1 MPLNL
6 QDTFYLE
13 APLKVYLD
21 HDTVQSI
28 VTSDKILAGTGRAI
42 LASITLPTAGD
53 WKIVGYGRFKHPV
66 AGKYLYTWIDKE
78 TNWSSTQWDNFLN
91 DNALSKTLQAVK
103 IENTGDY
110 VDIHVESIV
119 TTTSS
124 TTFNWSFTTD
134 HDSTGVFFDA
144 TSGASTNPL
153 IIAINGIDINGES
166 KVENQA
172 YFFAFKMS
180 S

>member
-6 QDTFYLE
+6 EDTFYLE

-21 HDTVQSI
+21 HDTVKSI
-28 VTSDKILAGTGRAI
+28 VTSDKNLAGTGRAI
-42 LASITLPTAGD
+42 LDSITLPTAGD

-66 AGKYLYTWIDKE
+66 PGKYLYTWIDKE
-78 TNWSSTQWDNFLN
+78 ETWASNTEWNSFLG
-91 DNALSKTLQAVK
+91 DDSLRESLQAVK
-103 IENTGDY
+103 IENVNDY
-110 VDIHVESIV
+110 VDIHIETIV

-134 HDSTGVFFDA
+134 DTSVGVFFDT

-153 IIAINGIDINGES
+153 ITTINSGS

>member
-1 MPLNL
+1 MPLRL
-6 QDTFYLE
+6 DDTFYLE

-21 HDTVQSI
+21 HDI
-28 VTSDKILAGTGRAI
+28 VKDDVTTDKNLAGTARTI
-42 LASITLPTAGD
+42 VSSITLLDAGT
-53 WKIVGYGRFKHPV
+53 WKIVGYGRFRHPV

-78 TNWSSTQWDNFLN
+78 ATWMTSTEWNSFLGDDSLRESFQAVTIEN
-91 DNALSKTLQAVK
+91 DN
-103 IENTGDY
+103 DY
-110 VDIHVESIV
+110 VDIHIGTIV
-119 TTTSS
+119 TITTS

-134 HDSTGVFFDA
+134 DTSTGVFFDA
-144 TSGASTNPL
+144 TTGSSSNAL
-153 IIAINGIDINGES
+153 ISAIIGNS

>member
-1 MPLNL
+1 MPLRL

-21 HDTVQSI
+21 HDIVKSI
-28 VTSDKILAGTGRAI
+28 VTLDESLAGTGRAI
-42 LASITLPTAGD
+42 LSSITLPEEGD

-78 TNWSSTQWDNFLN
+78 TTWASSTQWDSFLG
-91 DNALSKTLQAVK
+91 DSALSKTLQAVK

-119 TTTSS
+119 TITGS

-134 HDSTGVFFDA
+134 NATTGVFFDA

-153 IIAINGIDINGES
+153 ISAINTGSEF
-166 KVENQA
+166 ENQA

>member
-6 QDTFYLE
+6 EDTFYLE

-28 VTSDKILAGTGRAI
+28 VTSDKSLAGTGRAI
-42 LASITLPTAGD
+42 FSSVTLPTAGD
-53 WKIVGYGRFKHPV
+53 WKIVGYGRFSHPV

-78 TNWSSTQWDNFLN
+78 VTWASSTDWDSFL
-91 DNALSKTLQAVK
+91 DDSSLSKTLQAVK

-134 HDSTGVFFDA
+134 DASTGVFFDA
-144 TSGASTNPL
+144 TSGASINPL
-153 IIAINGIDINGES
+153 ISAINLGG

>member
-1 MPLNL
+1 MPLRL
-6 QDTFYLE
+6 EDTFYLE
-13 APLKVYLD
+13 APLKVYIE
-21 HDTVQSI
+21 HDYKQSI
-28 VTSDKILAGTGRAI
+28 IKTDDNLAGTGRAI
-42 LASITLPTAGD
+42 LASITLPTAGT

-78 TNWSSTQWDNFLN
+78 TTWASSTQWDSFLG
-91 DNALSKTLQAVK
+91 DTTLSKTLQAVK
-103 IENTGDY
+103 IENIYDY

-119 TTTSS
+119 TITGS

-134 HDSTGVFFDA
+134 DATIGVFFES
-144 TSGASTNPL
+144 TSGASANPL
-153 IIAINGIDINGES
+153 IDAINLGG

>member
-1 MPLNL
+1 MPLRL
-6 QDTFYLE
+6 KDTFYLE

-21 HDTVQSI
+21 HDYEQSI
-28 VTSDKILAGTGRAI
+28 VTSDDNLAGTDRVI
-42 LASITLPTAGD
+42 FTSITLPTAGT

-78 TNWSSTQWDNFLN
+78 ETSWSTANWNNFL
-91 DNALSKTLQAVK
+91 DDSTLSKTLQAVK
-103 IENTGDY
+103 IESTDDY
-110 VDIHVESIV
+110 VDIHVSTIV
-119 TTTSS
+119 TITAE

-134 HDSTGVFFDA
+134 DTTTGVFFES

-153 IIAINGIDINGES
+153 IVTINTGPSS

-172 YFFAFKMS
+172 YFFGFKMS

>member
-6 QDTFYLE
+6 QDSFYLE

-21 HDTVQSI
+21 HDYEQAI
-28 VTSDKILAGTGRAI
+28 VNSDKSLAGTNRAI
-42 LASITLPTAGD
+42 FSSVTLLTAGD

-78 TNWSSTQWDNFLN
+78 TSWTSTEWDNFLN
-91 DNALSKTLQAVK
+91 DTTLSKTLQAVK
-103 IENTGDY
+103 IESTDDY
-110 VDIHVESIV
+110 VDIHVETIV
-119 TTTSS
+119 TITGS

-134 HDSTGVFFDA
+134 DISVGVFFDA

-153 IIAINGIDINGES
+153 ISTVGF
-166 KVENQA
+166 ENQA

>member
-21 HDTVQSI
+21 HDVVRSI
-28 VTSDKILAGTGRAI
+28 VKSDKNLAGTGRAI
-42 LASITLPTAGD
+42 LTSITLPTAGD

-66 AGKYLYTWIDKE
+66 AGKYLYTWIDKQA
-78 TNWSSTQWDNFLN
+78 TWINADWTAFLN
-91 DNALSKTLQAVK
+91 DSALSKTLQAVK
-103 IENTGDY
+103 IENTSDY

-119 TTTSS
+119 TITGS

-134 HDSTGVFFDA
+134 NATTGVFFDA

-153 IIAINGIDINGES
+153 IDAIIGNSEF
-166 KVENQA
+166 ENQA

>member
-21 HDTVQSI
+21 HDI
-28 VTSDKILAGTGRAI
+28 VRSVIKSDKSLAGTGRAI
-42 LASITLPTAGD
+42 LTSITLPTAGD

-66 AGKYLYTWIDKE
+66 ADKYLYTWIDKE
-78 TNWSSTQWDNFLN
+78 TTWASSTQWNSFLN
-91 DNALSKTLQAVK
+91 DTTLSKTLQAIK

-119 TTTSS
+119 TITVS

-134 HDSTGVFFDA
+134 DDTTGVFFDA
-144 TSGASTNPL
+144 TSASTNPL
-153 IIAINGIDINGES
+153 IVAINTGSEF
-166 KVENQA
+166 ENQA
-172 YFFAFKMS
+172 YFFGFKIS

>member
-6 QDTFYLE
+6 DDTFYLE
-13 APLKVYLD
+13 APLKVYIE
-21 HDTVQSI
+21 HDYEQSI
-28 VTSDKILAGTGRAI
+28 VKTDHTLAGTDRVIFAD
-42 LASITLPTAGD
+42 ITLSTAGD

-66 AGKYLYTWIDKE
+66 AGRYLYTWIDKQA
-78 TNWSSTQWDNFLN
+78 NWLSSDWTSFLG
-91 DNALSKTLQAVK
+91 DSALSKTLQAVK
-103 IENTGDY
+103 IENTDDY

-119 TTTSS
+119 TITVS

-134 HDSTGVFFDA
+134 DATTGVFFDA

-153 IIAINGIDINGES
+153 IIEINSVG

>member
-1 MPLNL
+1 MPLRL
-6 QDTFYLE
+6 EDTFYLE

-28 VTSDKILAGTGRAI
+28 VKSDKNLAGTDRTI
-42 LASITLPTAGD
+42 LTDITLPTAGD

-78 TNWSSTQWDNFLN
+78 TSWSSTQWNSFLN
-91 DNALSKTLQAVK
+91 DSALSKTLQAVK
-103 IENTGDY
+103 VESTDDY

-119 TTTSS
+119 SISGS

-134 HDSTGVFFDA
+134 DASTESTGVFFDA

-153 IIAINGIDINGES
+153 ISAINGES

>member
-1 MPLNL
+1 MPLRL
-6 QDTFYLE
+6 QDTFYLD

-21 HDTVQSI
+21 HDIVKDI
-28 VTSDKILAGTGRAI
+28 VTTDKSLAGTGRAI
-42 LASITLPTAGD
+42 LSSITLPDAGT
-53 WKIVGYGRFKHPV
+53 WKIVGYGRFRHPV
-66 AGKYLYTWIDKE
+66 AGKYLYTWIDDRNMWTGPSDWNSFLGNASLKE
-78 TNWSSTQWDNFLN
+78 TF
-91 DNALSKTLQAVK
+91 QAVK
-103 IENTGDY
+103 IENPVDY
-110 VDIHVESIV
+110 VDIHIGTIV
-119 TTTSS
+119 TITSS

-134 HDSTGVFFDA
+134 DATTGVFFDA

-153 IIAINGIDINGES
+153 ITTINLEG

>member
-1 MPLNL
+1 MPLRL
-6 QDTFYLE
+6 EDTFYLE

-21 HDTVQSI
+21 HDTVKSI
-28 VTSDKILAGTGRAI
+28 VKSDKNLAGTDRTI
-42 LASITLPTAGD
+42 LTSITLPTAGD

-78 TNWSSTQWDNFLN
+78 ATWASSTEWDSFLG
-91 DNALSKTLQAVK
+91 DSALSKTLQAVK

-134 HDSTGVFFDA
+134 DTSVGVFFDA
-144 TSGASTNPL
+144 TSGASANPL
-153 IIAINGIDINGES
+153 ISAINLGIKNCG
-166 KVENQA
+166 A
-172 YFFAFKMS
+172 
-180 S
+180 

>member
-1 MPLNL
+1 MPLRL
-6 QDTFYLE
+6 KDTFYLE
-13 APLKVYLD
+13 APLMVYIE
-21 HDTVQSI
+21 HDYEQSI
-28 VTSDKILAGTGRAI
+28 VKTDHTLAGTDRVIFAD
-42 LASITLPTAGD
+42 ITLPTAGD

-78 TNWSSTQWDNFLN
+78 TTWASSTQWNSFLN
-91 DNALSKTLQAVK
+91 DTTLSKTLQAVK
-103 IENTGDY
+103 IEHINDY

-119 TTTSS
+119 TITVS

-134 HDSTGVFFDA
+134 NATTGVFFDA

-153 IIAINGIDINGES
+153 ISAINTGSEF
-166 KVENQA
+166 ENQA

>member
-6 QDTFYLE
+6 EDTFYLE

-21 HDTVQSI
+21 HDTVKSI
-28 VTSDKILAGTGRAI
+28 VTSDKNLAGTGRAI
-42 LASITLPTAGD
+42 LDSITLPTAGD

-66 AGKYLYTWIDKE
+66 PGKYLYTWIDKE
-78 TNWSSTQWDNFLN
+78 ETWALSTDWDGFLN
-91 DNALSKTLQAVK
+91 DIALRESFQAVK
-103 IENTGDY
+103 IENTDDY
-110 VDIHVESIV
+110 VDIHIGTIV
-119 TTTSS
+119 TITSS
-124 TTFNWSFTTD
+124 KTFNWSFTTD
-134 HDSTGVFFDA
+134 DATTGVFFDA

-153 IIAINGIDINGES
+153 ITTINSGS

>member
-21 HDTVQSI
+21 HDI
-28 VTSDKILAGTGRAI
+28 VRSVIKSDKSLAGTGRAI
-42 LASITLPTAGD
+42 LTSITLPTAGD

-78 TNWSSTQWDNFLN
+78 TTWLSSTEWNSFL
-91 DNALSKTLQAVK
+91 DDTTLSKTLQAIK

-119 TTTSS
+119 TITGS

-134 HDSTGVFFDA
+134 DATTGVFFDA

-153 IIAINGIDINGES
+153 ISAVG
-166 KVENQA
+166 VENQA

>member
-21 HDTVQSI
+21 HDI
-28 VTSDKILAGTGRAI
+28 VRSVIKSDKSLAGTGRAI
-42 LASITLPTAGD
+42 FSSITLPEAGN

-66 AGKYLYTWIDKE
+66 AGKYLYTWIDKQSD
-78 TNWSSTQWDNFLN
+78 WLSSDWTSFL
-91 DNALSKTLQAVK
+91 DDSTLSKTLQAVK
-103 IENTGDY
+103 IEHINDY

-119 TTTSS
+119 TITVS

-134 HDSTGVFFDA
+134 NATTGVFFDA

-153 IIAINGIDINGES
+153 ISAINTGSEF
-166 KVENQA
+166 ENQA

>member
-1 MPLNL
+1 MPLRL

-28 VTSDKILAGTGRAI
+28 VTSDKNLAGTGRAI

-53 WKIVGYGRFKHPV
+53 WKIVGYGRFRHPV

-78 TNWSSTQWDNFLN
+78 TSWLTANWNSFLG
-91 DNALSKTLQAVK
+91 DSALSKTLQAVK

-134 HDSTGVFFDA
+134 DASTASTGVFFDA
-144 TSGASTNPL
+144 TSGASANPL
-153 IIAINGIDINGES
+153 ISAINGES

>member
-1 MPLNL
+1 MPLRL
-6 QDTFYLE
+6 KDTFYLE
-13 APLKVYLD
+13 APLKVYIE
-21 HDTVQSI
+21 HDYEQSI
-28 VTSDKILAGTGRAI
+28 VKTDHTLAGTDRVIFAD
-42 LASITLPTAGD
+42 ITLPTAGD

-78 TNWSSTQWDNFLN
+78 TTWASSTQWNSFLN
-91 DNALSKTLQAVK
+91 DTTLSKTLQAVK
-103 IENTGDY
+103 IENTDDY

-119 TTTSS
+119 TITVS

-134 HDSTGVFFDA
+134 DATTGVFFDA

-153 IIAINGIDINGES
+153 ISAINLGG

-172 YFFAFKMS
+172 YFFGFKMS